1 MSDMRRDEALSA
13 ARAEERL
20 AAALRAAPWRAVA
33 AEAARRDPRHAGR
46 IAAVGGA
53 APLALLTLDA
63 VRDALVVGDVWAA
76 IAVPLA
82 RHCRVHALLAT
93 PAAAAICTAVA
104 AQEVVALTACDG
116 TVAAP
121 PCADASLDLV
131 VVQGAA
137 ALRAAPNP
145 IDALRAL
152 RGLLRPRGIL
162 YVAGA
167 NAVAALVAEGVAD
180 EPGWSLAEY
189 RALFADA
196 GLVERRAY
204 ACLPHYAAPR
214 DIVPLAL
221 VGDHLAHRAGAAD
234 ARGALLARAGLAEH
248 TVPSFAFVLA
258 PAEAA

>member
-33 AEAARRDPRHAGR
+33 AEAARHDPRHAGR

-82 RHCRVHALLAT
+82 RHCRVRALLAT

-152 RGLLRPRGIL
+152 RGLLRPRGLL

-167 NAVAALVAEGVAD
+167 NAVAALVAEGGAAD

-189 RALFADA
+189 RALFAGA

-221 VGDHLAHRAGAAD
+221 VADHLAHRAD